1 MSALIYISALIERHH
16 RPRKR
21 SRLALFMEIKTTHHE
36 RDHFITRSQSTGSD
50 MFPGGLYLVGK
61 KRTV

>member
-1 MSALIYISALIERHH
+1 MSALIYISVFLERHH
-16 RPRKR
+16 RCRNR

-36 RDHFITRSQSTGSD
+36 RDHFITRMQSTGSD
-50 MFPGGLYLVGK
+50 MLPGGLYMVGT